1 MRTSRTRTS
10 RTRRDAGAGTVKGDY
25 SCSAPVND
33 SPNNTGLTNL
43 PAAIPA
49 SMWMG
54 YSETDTRFP
63 DLGTGGAP
71 MGGARYY
78 FDEASD
84 SDTKFPRFYDGQWF
98 IGEWN
103 NDWIR
108 TADLNNQGLVTG
120 VSNWARTTG
129 YISPMD
135 MEFGPDGSLYVVEWG
150 QGFAE
155 NNADS
160 GVYRVDYISG
170 ARTPIANAAV
180 NNDAVPVG
188 TTVQFSSAGSNDPD
202 GTQHHLPVELR

>member
-1 MRTSRTRTS
+1 M
-10 RTRRDAGAGTVKGDY
+10 
-25 SCSAPVND
+25 
-33 SPNNTGLTNL
+33 
-43 PAAIPA
+43 
-49 SMWMG
+49 
-54 YSETDTRFP
+54 
-63 DLGTGGAP
+63 
-71 MGGARYY
+71 
-78 FDEASD
+78 
-84 SDTKFPRFYDGQWF
+84 
-98 IGEWN
+98 
-103 NDWIR
+103 
-108 TADLNNQGLVTG
+108 
-120 VSNWARTTG
+120 SNWARTTG